1 MRNKFLGTG
10 HQGFAPARKI
20 RVALRGAKYAII
32 FDFAVAY
39 KIVIS
44 LLVLAGCFYYR
55 QWIDFGVVLVAT
67 ALMVVAEMF
76 NTAIEALCD
85 FVESNENEKI
95 GIIKDISASAA
106 GISILVWFIV
116 VIIEAMR
123 LFHILT

>member
-10 HQGFAPARKI
+10 QQGFAPIRKI
-20 RVALRGAKYAII
+20 RVALRGEQYSII

-44 LLVLAGCFYYR
+44 FFMLAACFYYR

-67 ALMVVAEMF
+67 GLMVVAEMF
-76 NTAIEALCD
+76 NTTIEALCD
-85 FVESNENEKI
+85 FIESNENEKI

-116 VIIEAMR
+116 VVIEAMR
-123 LFHILT
+123 LFKVLT

>member
-10 HQGFAPARKI
+10 HQGFAPIRKI
-20 RVALRGAKYAII
+20 RVALRGARYAII

-44 LLVLAGCFYYR
+44 LLILAGCFYYR

-67 ALMVVAEMF
+67 GLMVVAEMF
-76 NTAIEALCD
+76 NTTIEALCD
-85 FVESNENEKI
+85 FVEANENEKI

-106 GISILVWFIV
+106 GISILVWFVV

-123 LFHILT
+123 LLRILI